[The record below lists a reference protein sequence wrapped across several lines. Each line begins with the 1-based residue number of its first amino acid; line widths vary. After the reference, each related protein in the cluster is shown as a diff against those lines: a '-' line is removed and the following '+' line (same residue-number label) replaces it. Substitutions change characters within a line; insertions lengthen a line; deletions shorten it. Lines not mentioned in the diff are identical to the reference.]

1 MNWFDLMLLS
11 LIAVYMIS
19 GFFRGLVKQLF
30 SMFGFLIVQALAFF
44 GSRFLSRPAA
54 RLLDPLLNIPAQET
68 LQIPGVDAAVGRA
81 VELVAGV
88 LVFLVLFVILSVLL
102 RPLSGSFHWINK
114 LPVVGL
120 INRLGGAVVGLVIG
134 AAISYLLIGLSQL
147 MPLPV
152 LASAVSGSAVAA
164 WAEQYLPQTTAALRE
179 QIIYFYLRYAGNG
192 R

>member
-1 MNWFDLMLLS
+1 MNWFDLLLFG
-11 LIAVYMIS
+11 LIAVYMLS

-30 SMFGFLIVQALAFF
+30 SMFGFLIVLALAFL

-54 RLLDPLLNIPAQET
+54 QLLGPLLNIPDQEV
-68 LQIPGVDAAVGRA
+68 LQIPGVDAAVGRV

-102 RPLSGSFHWINK
+102 RRLSGSLHWINK

-120 INRLGGAVVGLVIG
+120 INRLGGALVGLAIG
-134 AAISYLLIGLSQL
+134 VAISYLLISIAQL
-147 MPLPV
+147 TPLPL
-152 LASAVSGSAVAA
+152 LADAVSGSAVTV
-164 WAEQYLPQTTAALRE
+164 WAEQYLPQTTAALRQ
-179 QIIYFYLRYAGNG
+179 QIADFYLRYAGNG

>member
-30 SMFGFLIVQALAFF
+30 SMFGFLIVLALAFF
-44 GSRFLSRPAA
+44 GSRFLNRPAA

-102 RPLSGSFHWINK
+102 RRLSGSFHWINK

-134 AAISYLLIGLSQL
+134 AAISYLLISLSQL
-147 MPLPV
+147 TPLPV